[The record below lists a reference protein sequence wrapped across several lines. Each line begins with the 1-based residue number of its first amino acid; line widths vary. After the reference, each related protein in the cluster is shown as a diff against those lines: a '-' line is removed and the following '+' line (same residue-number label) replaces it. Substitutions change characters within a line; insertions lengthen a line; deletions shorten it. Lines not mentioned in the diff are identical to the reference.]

1 MEEKI
6 RAHIIVSGRVQG
18 VYFREQTRKRAK
30 KLSVSGWIKN
40 LEDGRVEAIFEGE
53 KEKVEKMVNWAR
65 RGPFFAKVS
74 DLEIEWGE
82 HQGEFKSFEI
92 VY

>member
-18 VYFREQTRKRAK
+18 VYFREQTRKGAK
-30 KLSVSGWIKN
+30 KLDISGWVKN

-53 KEKVEKMVNWAR
+53 KGKVEKMIDWVR
-65 RGPFFAKVS
+65 QGPAFANVK
-74 DLEIEWGE
+74 DIELEWQE
-82 HQGEFKSFEI
+82 HKGEFKNFK
-92 VY
+92 VRY